1 MPRRTAVVLTALLAG
16 LAAPAAAQAPAAP
29 PPGPYVADVRVATG
43 RGLGVDLGAH
53 VYIASLG
60 SSRIG
65 VGGTWLRL
73 PGTTAEDV
81 VTGETA
87 QGDPS
92 VTAIA
97 PQLSFNFGT
106 AAGWSTLS
114 AGYGRARLGT
124 GEWAGSINAG
134 GGARWFLTD
143 HAALGFDVRYHRL
156 DADSVFAFSVG
167 LSLK

>member
-1 MPRRTAVVLTALLAG
+1 MPRRVAVVVTALLAG
-16 LAAPAAAQAPAAP
+16 LAAPAAAQGPAAP

-60 SSRIG
+60 SSRVG
-65 VGGTWLRL
+65 VGATWLRL
-73 PGTTAEDV
+73 PGKTAEDV
-81 VTGETA
+81 TTGATTEVE
-87 QGDPS
+87 PS
-92 VTAIA
+92 MTAIA

-114 AGYGRARLGT
+114 AGYGRAKLGT
-124 GEWAGSINAG
+124 GEWAGSFNAG

-143 HAALGFDVRYHRL
+143 HAALGFDLRYHRL
-156 DADSVFAFSVG
+156 DADSLFAFSVG
-167 LSLK
+167 VSFR